1 MNLYTTQ
8 YDSMI
13 RYIPVLEM
21 RTAPYFLLHHL
32 VFWKI
37 SNLTV
42 LGLKERS
49 SLNQRRRYGMT
60 AVSSLVKGNRKA
72 LFVSYI
78 TTVII
83 IIVNV
88 VTVFAAI

>member
-1 MNLYTTQ
+1 
-8 YDSMI
+8 
-13 RYIPVLEM
+13 
-21 RTAPYFLLHHL
+21 
-32 VFWKI
+32 
-37 SNLTV
+37 
-42 LGLKERS
+42 
-49 SLNQRRRYGMT
+49 MT